1 MYTNIFIK
9 RMLTGS
15 HHRILGLKRHFL
27 HSYSLTLL
35 LIFQMRLTLGII
47 YIMDWDCTIRG
58 RPGATASPLPAYP
71 SRPPSQRF
79 GRSPIPRCVKPLP
92 PLVDPA
98 EATNLAIPAL
108 AAILGNNINNLRNL
122 LTRSQ
127 PTGVAVAPLLH
138 GLIPPILANLSPT
151 PP

>member
-1 MYTNIFIK
+1 MDGW
-9 RMLTGS
+9 LTGS
-15 HHRILGLKRHFL
+15 VHRILGYIHIPKHYF
-27 HSYSLTLL
+27 

-47 YIMDWDCTIRG
+47 YIMDWDYTILG
-58 RPGATASPLPAYP
+58 RPGATASPLPASP
-71 SRPPSQRF
+71 SHPPSQRF

-98 EATNLAIPAL
+98 EATNLPTPAS
-108 AAILGNNINNLRNL
+108 AATMGNNINNLRNL

-138 GLIPPILANLSPT
+138 GLIPPILANLLPI